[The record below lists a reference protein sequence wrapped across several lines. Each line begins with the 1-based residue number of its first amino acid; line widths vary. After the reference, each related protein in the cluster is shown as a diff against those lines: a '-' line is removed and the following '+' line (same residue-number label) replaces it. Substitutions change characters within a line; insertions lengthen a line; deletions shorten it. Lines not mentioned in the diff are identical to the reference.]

1 MKKIIFSLFTCV
13 ILCTSSALAQDPIL
27 QRLLDVSGEEMYL
40 KDFPFEIQPNDE
52 FRFSVVLS
60 KNTNYAFYLYQ
71 EHPKQL
77 IFQINQKKDNS
88 VEGGSIPAQV
98 GVTKFDFSCLKSAVY
113 HIDFACPET
122 AVYNVKIKN
131 ISDKKLK
138 SNFLITLHS
147 KNDEMEEE
155 IVIITAKANN
165 NEESKTDKIEKD
177 FFFIVDKMPK
187 FNGKDTDEFKKYLN
201 SKIEY
206 PQEAIDKKIQGR
218 VFVQFMID
226 KSGYIKDAKVVRG
239 VHPSIDQEALRIV
252 YSSPKWEPGTQ
263 KGEPVDVV
271 FTFPII
277 FKLK

>member
-1 MKKIIFSLFTCV
+1 MKKIIFSLFTCI
-13 ILCTSSALAQDPIL
+13 ILFGTNVFAQDPIL
-27 QRLLDVSGEEMYL
+27 QKLLDASGEEMYL
-40 KDFPFEIQPNDE
+40 TDFPFELNPGNEI
-52 FRFSVVLS
+52 RFSIVLS
-60 KNTNYAFYLYQ
+60 KNTNYVFYLYQ
-71 EHPKQL
+71 EYEKQL
-77 IFQINQKKDNS
+77 IFKIDQKQDNS
-88 VEGGSIPAQV
+88 IEGGSIPVQP
-98 GVTKFDFSCLKSAVY
+98 GVSQIAFSCPKSAVY
-113 HIDFACPET
+113 H
-122 AVYNVKIKN
+122 VKIKN

-138 SNFLITLHS
+138 SNCMLAFVNKIKS
-147 KNDEMEEE
+147 YDDEE
-155 IVIITAKANN
+155 IIPITAIADGNKK
-165 NEESKTDKIEKD
+165 SKSENKEKN

-187 FNGKDTDEFKKYLN
+187 FNGKNSDEFKKYLN

-206 PQEAIDKKIQGR
+206 PQEAIDERIQGR

-252 YSSPKWEPGTQ
+252 YSSPKWKPGTQ